1 MLPSHKLAPLTFL
14 VMIKSSAGLMI
25 LVSSKYEK
33 LLEQAEDDGD
43 VTITVGEE
51 LMAKTFKAHSLILK
65 TQCPWFEKAIS
76 KEWARKNEDGDII
89 IHKPNIIPFIF
100 EIILK

>member
-1 MLPSHKLAPLTFL
+1 M
-14 VMIKSSAGLMI
+14 SSMNLMNLI
-25 LVSSKYEK
+25 SSKYEK
-33 LLEQAEDDGD
+33 LLERADDDGD
-43 VTITVGEE
+43 VIIVVGEE

-76 KEWARKNEDGDII
+76 KEWARKNEEGDII

>member
-1 MLPSHKLAPLTFL
+1 
-14 VMIKSSAGLMI
+14 MI

-51 LMAKTFKAHSLILK
+51 LMAKTLILK
-65 TQCPWFEKAIS
+65 TQCP
-76 KEWARKNEDGDII
+76 
-89 IHKPNIIPFIF
+89 
-100 EIILK
+100 